1 MNKVKAFFVK
11 RKRSILQLIGSL
23 FMLAIA
29 GGVGIM
35 LGLKKT
41 NDINKYINEAV
52 EYFGEENWVALY
64 QYSEVEDSAFINEN
78 EFGKLAAVMFGD
90 VAEEKVNIEN
100 IVEKDKDATVKISY
114 KTSDGNEKTC
124 QLEFDKK
131 NIKNYVF
138 FPQWKLDI
146 ENMIAKDCKLVIK
159 KGFKVYLDGIEL
171 TAENSSVVSDDVAG
185 TDTYIISRIF
195 KGDHVIYLQCD
206 GVEVIEANTTWD
218 ESGSSYNM
226 EAEKINLLQSQ
237 KDILNSTSKNVV
249 VGMYSAIFTESGTD
263 GLKQYFS
270 ENESALTSLNQ
281 VYDNM
286 LAAIKPDDGSTLNSI
301 DITTFN
307 YDSID
312 YMYPDKAD
320 VKVSFE
326 CTFKARGPRKKNG
339 GVRERYE
346 GTSGSDIILHFV
358 KSGDT
363 WSCESVEME
372 CIDYSKKE
380 EE

>member
-52 EYFGEENWVALY
+52 EYLGEENWVALY

-78 EFGKLAAVMFGD
+78 EFGKLAESVFGD
-90 VAEEKVNIEN
+90 IKEEKVNIEN
-100 IVEKDKDATVKISY
+100 IDEKDKDATVKISY
-114 KTSDGNEKTC
+114 KTSDGSEKKY

-131 NIKNYVF
+131 DIKNYIF

-146 ENMIAKDCKLVIK
+146 ENMIATDCKLVIK

-206 GVEVIEANTTWD
+206 GVEVIEANTTWA
-218 ESGSSYNM
+218 ECGSVYDM
-226 EAEKINLLQSQ
+226 EAEQINLVPSQ
-237 KDILNSTSKNVV
+237 KDLLNSTSKNVV
-249 VGMYSAIFTESGTD
+249 VGMYSAIFAESGTE

-270 ENESALTSLNQ
+270 ENESVITSLNQ

-286 LAAIKPDDGSTLNSI
+286 LYAIKPDDGSTLNSI
-301 DITTFN
+301 DITSFN
-307 YDSID
+307 YGSID
-312 YMYPDKAD
+312 YKYPDKAD